1 MGLRL
6 IFPRLC
12 LGDLVAKLL
21 HKRKISAI
29 ISVHPWL
36 NSKKLKNN
44 WSVYQNMFKNKVIVA
59 MSGGVDSSV
68 AAALLKEKG
77 YEVIGAVMKIWSGK
91 FFPEKAHHSCY
102 GPGEGQDIEDARKVA
117 QILKI
122 PFYIF
127 DLGKEYKTE
136 ILNYFYHEYLSG
148 RTPNPCVRCNRM
160 IKLGALVEK
169 IQDAGIKFDYIATG
183 HYARVKYDEAR
194 RRYLLRKALDLRKD
208 QSYFLFSLSQEK
220 LRYCLFPLG
229 DYTKEE
235 VRKIARN
242 FGLGV
247 SEKLESQNFITGGY
261 SSLFKGSAKP
271 GPIFDKHGNILGE
284 HRGIPFYTIGQRRG
298 LGISARNPLY
308 VTAIDREKNA
318 IFVGTKEELY
328 KDELIASQINWI
340 AIEMIDRP
348 LKVRAK
354 IRSLHKEAEAVV
366 SPLDRERVNVKF
378 KEPQM
383 AITPG
388 QAVVFYD
395 GDIVVGGGTIE

>member
-1 MGLRL
+1 
-6 IFPRLC
+6 
-12 LGDLVAKLL
+12 
-21 HKRKISAI
+21 
-29 ISVHPWL
+29 
-36 NSKKLKNN
+36 
-44 WSVYQNMFKNKVIVA
+44 

-77 YEVIGAVMKIWSGK
+77 YEVIGAVIKVWSGES
-91 FFPEKAHHSCY
+91 FPEETRHSCY
-102 GPGEGQDIEDARKVA
+102 GPGERQDIEDARKVA
-117 QILKI
+117 KILNI
-122 PFYIF
+122 PLYIF
-127 DLGKEYKTE
+127 DLRKEYKTE

-169 IQDAGIKFDYIATG
+169 IQDAGIKFNYIATG
-183 HYARVKYDEAR
+183 HYARVKYDKSR
-194 RRYLLRKALDLRKD
+194 RRYLLTKARDLRKD

-229 DYTKEE
+229 NYTKEE

-242 FGLGV
+242 FGLRV
-247 SEKLESQNFITGGY
+247 SEKSESQNFIAGGY
-261 SSLFKGSAKP
+261 SSLFKGKVKP
-271 GPIFDKHGNILGE
+271 GPIFDKYGNILGE

-328 KDELIASQINWI
+328 KDELIASQMNWI
-340 AIEMIDRP
+340 AIEKINRP

-354 IRSLHKEAEAVV
+354 IRYLHKEAEAVV

-395 GDIVVGGGTIE
+395 GDILVGGGIIE